1 MGLEKV
7 INDIMD
13 TAHTEVSRIN
23 TEADVE
29 ESQILDEAKENAKQ
43 IRGNRLV
50 EANLD
55 IERMRRQ
62 EISSAKLEVKRAI
75 LNARKEALEK
85 VYNNTVDL
93 IATLPDPKQEEL
105 LKAIIETNQSSGARI
120 YSNEKSEDIVK
131 KLSSLEY
138 AGNIDCIG
146 GVVIENEDGTIR
158 LDYRY
163 DVILKNVYEHSLKN
177 TSEILF
183 G

>member
-1 MGLEKV
+1 M
-7 INDIMD
+7 
-13 TAHTEVSRIN
+13 
-23 TEADVE
+23 
-29 ESQILDEAKENAKQ
+29 
-43 IRGNRLV
+43 
-50 EANLD
+50 
-55 IERMRRQ
+55 
-62 EISSAKLEVKRAI
+62 
-75 LNARKEALEK
+75 
-85 VYNNTVDL
+85 
-93 IATLPDPKQEEL
+93 
-105 LKAIIETNQSSGARI
+105 
-120 YSNEKSEDIVK
+120 VK